1 MNIINKNNLERLT
14 DEHIRLILN
23 ELEKNQ
29 NIDYI
34 DNNKNNFNINLVSP

>member
-1 MNIINKNNLERLT
+1 MNLNNKNNLERLT